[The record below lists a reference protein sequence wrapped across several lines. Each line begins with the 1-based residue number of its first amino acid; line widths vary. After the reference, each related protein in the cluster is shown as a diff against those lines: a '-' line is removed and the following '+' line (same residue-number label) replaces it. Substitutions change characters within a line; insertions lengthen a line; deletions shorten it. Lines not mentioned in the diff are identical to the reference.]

1 MRVDPL
7 QVLTK
12 LAAAQNIPTRRVTPP
27 FEGLDEFDY
36 GLRRSLDPQ
45 FDWQEFGQLLLDNTP
60 EQTLLFVEGTF
71 ELHFALFRI
80 PDEENTVFLV
90 GRGPSASGAK
100 SPASGSSAIWAWQGR
115 APCRNT
121 TTASRCWEPTIFTP
135 PSGSLS
141 G

>member
-90 GRGPSASGAK
+90 GPWTFGQRSE

>member
-27 FEGLDEFDY
+27 FDGLEEFDY

-45 FDWQEFGQLLLDNTP
+45 FDWQEFGRLLLEQTP
-60 EQTLLFVEGTF
+60 AQTLLFVEGTF

-90 GRGPSASGAK
+90 GPWTFGPRSEKARKWAAATWAK
-100 SPASGSSAIWAWQGR
+100 PGR
-115 APCRNT
+115 MPCRNT
-121 TTASRCWEPTIFTP
+121 TTASSCCRRTIFT
-135 PSGSLS
+135 
-141 G
+141 

>member
-27 FEGLDEFDY
+27 FDGLEEFDY

-45 FDWQEFGQLLLDNTP
+45 FDWQEFGRLLLEQTP
-60 EQTLLFVEGTF
+60 AQTLLFVEGTF

-90 GRGPSASGAK
+90 GPWTFGPAARR
-100 SPASGSSAIWAWQGR
+100 PASGPAATWAR
-115 APCRNT
+115 PERMPCRNT
-121 TTASRCWEPTIFTP
+121 TTASSCCRRMIFT
-135 PSGSLS
+135 
-141 G
+141 